1 MKKEYLFVAL
11 ISMLVFLL
19 TCWTA
24 NYTVFAAGWAESIA
38 YFALTYVVLRKFAE
52 PGTYGVPYVV
62 SIIVGR
68 LLLEAFPRAIDFSG
82 SLFSMFVPMLVVAS
96 VILASVYYRERKA
109 SVLIL
114 AVILLIVLNTTTH
127 DAWIHLVRHK

>member
-38 YFALTYVVLRKFAE
+38 YFVLTYVVLRKYAE

-68 LLLEAFPRAIDFSG
+68 LLLEAVPRIMDFSG

-127 DAWIHLVRHK
+127 DAWIHLVRHE

>member
-38 YFALTYVVLRKFAE
+38 YFALTYVVLRKYAE

-68 LLLEAFPRAIDFSG
+68 LLLEVFPRAIDFSG

-96 VILASVYYRERKA
+96 VILASVYYREHKA

-127 DAWIHLVRHK
+127 DAWIHLVRH